1 MSLQGRIDELANKH
15 RELDRQIQHAQK
27 LASTDTLTLTELKRR
42 KLRLK
47 EELARVSPPGH

>member
-1 MSLQGRIDELANKH
+1 MSLQGRIDELAHKH
-15 RELDRQIQHAQK
+15 RELDKKIQHVQK

-47 EELARVSPPGH
+47 EELARVSQPEG